1 MNIVYKT
8 LIIFRNSLR
17 YVIDILITDTETE
30 IINKFAQLNIVITN
44 PQATIILANKTQP
57 DSNANCCN
65 V

>member
-8 LIIFRNSLR
+8 LIVFKNSLR
-17 YVIDILITDTETE
+17 YIIDVLITDTEAE

-44 PQATIILANKTQP
+44 SQATAILANKTQP